1 MFLGLF
7 MAIFG
12 LYLIKDKWLS
22 TIGVILFIL
31 GAVIFILSF
40 VDLIFDCL
48 TPSGI
53 NRIEMDVNKL
63 ERANILAK
71 SLIPKVDEL
80 LNMSSHSRNIA
91 HSIYGLSE
99 CDEEFK
105 TKFKQL
111 LNETKQRFQ
120 KEFDEL

>member
-1 MFLGLF
+1 MN
-7 MAIFG
+7 
-12 LYLIKDKWLS
+12 
-22 TIGVILFIL
+22 T
-31 GAVIFILSF
+31 
-40 VDLIFDCL
+40 
-48 TPSGI
+48 
-53 NRIEMDVNKL
+53 EKL

-80 LNMSSHSRNIA
+80 LAMSTKSMRSNLANAIW
-91 HSIYGLSE
+91 GLSE

>member
-1 MFLGLF
+1 MN
-7 MAIFG
+7 
-12 LYLIKDKWLS
+12 
-22 TIGVILFIL
+22 T
-31 GAVIFILSF
+31 
-40 VDLIFDCL
+40 
-48 TPSGI
+48 
-53 NRIEMDVNKL
+53 EKL

-80 LNMSSHSRNIA
+80 LNMSPKSSSGVIA
-91 HSIYGLSE
+91 DAIRVLSLRDMKFE
-99 CDEEFK
+99 

>member
-1 MFLGLF
+1 MN
-7 MAIFG
+7 I
-12 LYLIKDKWLS
+12 D
-22 TIGVILFIL
+22 
-31 GAVIFILSF
+31 
-40 VDLIFDCL
+40 
-48 TPSGI
+48 
-53 NRIEMDVNKL
+53 KL

-80 LNMSSHSRNIA
+80 LNMSSHQCNGKLA
-91 HSIYGLSE
+91 DAIYGLSE

-105 TKFKQL
+105 IKFKQI

>member
-1 MFLGLF
+1 MN
-7 MAIFG
+7 I
-12 LYLIKDKWLS
+12 D
-22 TIGVILFIL
+22 
-31 GAVIFILSF
+31 
-40 VDLIFDCL
+40 
-48 TPSGI
+48 
-53 NRIEMDVNKL
+53 KL

-80 LNMSSHSRNIA
+80 LNMSIKSGDYNLANAIW
-91 HSIYGLSE
+91 YLSE